1 MSNSPTLECVKS
13 GFLALHYF
21 RPSAWK
27 GSALR
32 EIKETDWKVLRRLH
46 PLAVERFCEGVL
58 AEVERVMHNSTEGAH
73 QRYLDIFRIMERRD
87 REMARLF
94 NGLKR
99 SQGLMMLARIRSA
112 GLLTED
118 EFSSLGPETRGVI
131 QMLLDRD

>member
-1 MSNSPTLECVKS
+1 M
-13 GFLALHYF
+13 
-21 RPSAWK
+21 
-27 GSALR
+27 
-32 EIKETDWKVLRRLH
+32 LRRLH

-58 AEVERVMHNSTEGAH
+58 ADVERVMRNGTEGAH

-118 EFSSLGPETRGVI
+118 EFSSLSPETRGVVP
-131 QMLLDRD
+131 MLLDRD

>member
-1 MSNSPTLECVKS
+1 MAGKLRSPASSRYTTS
-13 GFLALHYF
+13 ARLHE
-21 RPSAWK
+21 
-27 GSALR
+27 GSVLR
-32 EIKETDWKVLRRLH
+32 EIQETDWKVLRRLH
-46 PLAVERFCEGVL
+46 PLAVERFCERVL

-99 SQGLMMLARIRSA
+99 SQGLMMLARIRSV

-118 EFSSLGPETRGVI
+118 EFSSLSSETRDVI